1 MRLIHIL
8 ILAFVLDAI
17 VAKSMSQTMDEA
29 DHIAYGMKVLRA
41 SPDRSQPYMDSK
53 TPATALNALPR
64 LISEH
69 AGSVPRLRKLL
80 SSLVRLPSICSIL
93 VVISCIYLFAR
104 EWYGP
109 NAAIAAATLAAL
121 SPNLIAHGT
130 LATTDG
136 YFAAGVLVSL
146 FFLRRYLRE
155 PSPMHAFLSG
165 LTLALA
171 QLTKP
176 MAIYLYLIAA
186 IFLAASALHKRHRAV
201 IDRSRQIA
209 VYSAIAFG
217 LAVAVLNA
225 AYSFDRFLTP
235 LGSYSFESAPFARL
249 QRAPWIEQ
257 LPVPFPY
264 PVLQG
269 FDQVIQAER
278 TGSAYGN
285 VYLLGELRNMAEPG
299 LRGFKS
305 YYFVAWFFKE
315 PIPLQI
321 LFIWG
326 LAYIV
331 RHRRGDLLY
340 NEGLLLAAAGA
351 LVLWFSLFSKA
362 QIGIRHILP
371 ALAVETI
378 IASAPFSEFVR
389 ASRRKRAVLVCL
401 VGWLALS
408 TFSYFPHLIPYMNEW
423 VWDRTSTYKILADSN
438 LDWGQ
443 DAAVVRN
450 FLKANPDVALDP
462 VEPRSGRILVGANR
476 LVGVAPKDQG
486 PLKWLLPYRPVAQV
500 GYAHFLFVV
509 PSDAH

>member
-1 MRLIHIL
+1 VRLIHIL

-41 SPDRSQPYMDSK
+41 APDRSQPYMDSK

-69 AGSVPRLRKLL
+69 VGSVPMLRKWL
-80 SSLVRLPSICSIL
+80 SGLVRLPSILSIL
-93 VVISCIYLFAR
+93 VVRSFIYLFAR
-104 EWYGP
+104 EWYGST
-109 NAAIAAATLAAL
+109 AAIAAATLAAL

-136 YFAAGVLVSL
+136 YFAAGVLGSM
-146 FFLRRYLRE
+146 FFLRRYLLE
-155 PSPMHAFLSG
+155 PTLRNALASG

-176 MAIYLYLIAA
+176 MAIYLYCIAGIFLIASM
-186 IFLAASALHKRHRAV
+186 L
-201 IDRSRQIA
+201 RSPGFARLRGKQVA
-209 VYSAIAFG
+209 VYAAIAFG
-217 LAVAVLNA
+217 LAVAVLNG
-225 AYSFDRFLTP
+225 AYSFDRSLTP
-235 LGSYSFESAPFARL
+235 LGSYSFQSVPFARI
-249 QRAPWIEQ
+249 QRAAWIEK

-269 FDQVIQAER
+269 LDQVVQVER
-278 TGSAYGN
+278 AGAAYGN
-285 VYLLGELRNMAEPG
+285 VYLLGELRDMAEPG
-299 LRGFKS
+299 FRGFKS
-305 YYFVAWFFKE
+305 YYLVAWFFKE

-326 LAYIV
+326 IAYIV
-331 RHRRGDLLY
+331 RRRRAELLF
-340 NEGLLLAAAGA
+340 NEGVLLAAAGA

-371 ALAVETI
+371 ALAVETV
-378 IASAPFSEFVR
+378 IASAPFAEFGR
-389 ASRRKRAVLVCL
+389 SSRRKRVVLVCL
-401 VGWLALS
+401 VAWLALS

-423 VWDRTSTYKILADSN
+423 VWDRTSSYRILADSN

-443 DAAVVRN
+443 DAGVVRR

-462 VEPRSGRILVGANR
+462 EEPRSGRILVGANR
-476 LVGVAPKDQG
+476 LVGVAPKDKG
-486 PLKWLLPYRPVAQV
+486 PLKWLLPYRPVAQI
-500 GYAHFLFVV
+500 GYAHFLFVI
-509 PSDAH
+509 PSESH